1 MMFFVT
7 KKEYNE
13 VCRTVRTLSVV
24 LDKVSLDLVRER
36 KRRAEQEDLSRKLT
50 EEGKKALEEI
60 RIERRR
66 ADQFQL
72 RCEAYEDAAKA
83 AELEFVWTED
93 ICIMQRREDHS
104 FPCANENGAE
114 TSGGKSLWERLKAW
128 PNG

>member
-66 ADQFQL
+66 ADQFQA
-72 RCEAYEDAAKA
+72 RCEAYEDATNNAGF
-83 AELEFVWTED
+83 EFVRVPGGFE
-93 ICIMQRREDHS
+93 MEHS
-104 FPCANENGAE
+104 AIPR
-114 TSGGKSLWERLKAW
+114 TSESTFWERLNAW
-128 PNG
+128 PR